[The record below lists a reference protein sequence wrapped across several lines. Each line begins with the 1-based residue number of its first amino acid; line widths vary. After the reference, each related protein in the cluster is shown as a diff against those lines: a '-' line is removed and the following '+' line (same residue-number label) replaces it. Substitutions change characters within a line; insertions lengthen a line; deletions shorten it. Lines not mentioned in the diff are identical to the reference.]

1 MTHLIN
7 RLQFELNCTDED
19 QAFNFRQNFATTIQE
34 QIINATDEICSN
46 YVHEDEWIKIEKLE
60 IDLGSFSP
68 AAFDANFSSVF
79 KSKFE
84 KALVDKLSNIPSSER
99 KNHSLFPK

>member
-19 QAFNFRQNFATTIQE
+19 QAFNFRQNFGVTFQK
-34 QIINATDEICSN
+34 QITDVADDICSKN
-46 YVHEDEWIKIEKLE
+46 VGEEEWLQIDKLE
-60 IDLGSFSP
+60 IDLGRFSP
-68 AAFDANFSSVF
+68 SSFDESFVTVF

-84 KALVDKLSNIPSSER
+84 KIWN
-99 KNHSLFPK
+99 